1 MPRLNPTLTGLATY
15 PAIELERR
23 KAEVVAS
30 GRRLFDFSVGDPHEP
45 TPEFIRKALV
55 DAVAPRCGYPSVR
68 GDAAV
73 RGAIAGYL
81 DRRFGVQIDPDTQ
94 VLPTSGSK
102 EAVFHTP
109 LLVIDPAAS
118 DRAVAFPD
126 PGYPAYQRG
135 ALFAGGEPVAVP
147 LDGDHVFRP
156 WELPAETVA
165 RLRMVWLNSPHNPSG
180 AVTPLDDLKRAA
192 DFCRAHD
199 ILLVCDES
207 YADLW
212 FTDDPPPSL
221 LEAGVEGLLV
231 LHTLSKRSG
240 MTGYR
245 SGFLAGDPELVGL
258 LARLRSN
265 PGLVPQSF
273 VNAAATVA
281 WSDDA
286 HVAERRSLFAAK
298 QALLR
303 DFFDEIGVEVVASDA
318 GLYLWLRTPPG
329 RTDEAWALALLEHG
343 IVVSPGPM
351 FSVAGGGRGF
361 VRLALV
367 PSLDEIREAMD
378 VWRRA
383 DLG

>member
-1 MPRLNPTLTGLATY
+1 MPRLNPTLTSLKTY
-15 PAIELERR
+15 PAVELERR
-23 KAEVVAS
+23 KAAVLAQ
-30 GRRLFDFSVGDPHEP
+30 GKRLFDFSVGDPTEP
-45 TPEFIRKALV
+45 TPQFIQDALKAGLT
-55 DAVAPRCGYPSVR
+55 PRCGYPAVR

-73 RGAIAGYL
+73 RQAIAGYIE
-81 DRRFGVQIDPDTQ
+81 RRFSVLVDPDTQ

-102 EAVFHTP
+102 EAVFHLP
-109 LLVIDPAAS
+109 LLVIDPRAE

-135 ALFAGGEPVAVP
+135 VLFAGGEPVPVP
-147 LDGDHVFRP
+147 LSGDHVFRP
-156 WELPAETVA
+156 WELPDDVVA
-165 RLRMVWLNSPHNPSG
+165 RLRMVWINTPHNPSG
-180 AVTPLDDLKRAA
+180 AVTTLDDLRRAA

-199 ILLVCDES
+199 IVLVSDES
-207 YADLW
+207 YADVWLSCE
-212 FTDDPPPSL
+212 PPPSL
-221 LEAGVEGLLV
+221 LQAGVEGVLV
-231 LHTLSKRSG
+231 LHSLSKRSG

-245 SGFLAGDPELVGL
+245 SGFLAGDPELVRQ

-286 HVAERRSLFAAK
+286 HVAQRRALFASK

-303 DFFDEIGVEVVASDA
+303 AHFADLGLEVVGSEA
-318 GLYLWLRTPPG
+318 GLYVWVRTPAG
-329 RTDEAWALALLEHG
+329 RQDEDWALELLEHG

-351 FSVAGGGRGF
+351 FSVCGGGQGF

-367 PSLDEIREAMD
+367 PSIAEIEAAIEA
-378 VWRRA
+378 WPR
-383 DLG
+383 